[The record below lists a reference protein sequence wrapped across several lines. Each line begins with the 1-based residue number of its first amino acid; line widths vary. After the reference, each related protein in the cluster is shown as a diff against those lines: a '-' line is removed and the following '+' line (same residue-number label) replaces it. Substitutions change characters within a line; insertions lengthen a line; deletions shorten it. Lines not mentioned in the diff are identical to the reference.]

1 MNLGTL
7 RARLE
12 SEADAG
18 EAIGALGDIVL
29 YQQVADTGALFDET
43 PGEYVAGAA
52 MRFAASAA
60 DEDWLG
66 LIAAVEQA
74 EDPGKAALGR
84 ILRWALA
91 RDGRDGADCAE
102 GTACT
107 CTHAG

>member
-7 RARLE
+7 LARLE

-18 EAIGALGDIVL
+18 ETIAALGDIVL
-29 YQQVADTGALFDET
+29 YQQITDTGALFDET
-43 PGEYVAGAA
+43 PGEYVVGAA
-52 MRFAASAA
+52 MRFAGAAA

-91 RDGRDGADCAE
+91 RDDRSGDECAE
-102 GTACT
+102 GAACT
-107 CTHAG
+107 CAHAG